1 MIKNNKLNYL
11 AIIINL
17 DINYNFGEK
26 EKLRIK
32 SFSNRK
38 KRLEIILNRKIKLY
52 FIFLLLRYLLF
63 RHNKLIRR

>member
-32 SFSNRK
+32 SFANWK
-38 KRLEIILNRKIKLY
+38 KRLEIILN
-52 FIFLLLRYLLF
+52 
-63 RHNKLIRR
+63 